1 MNQMKNIQ
9 NYMKNYMMI
18 NNGCSMIDKYCGLV
32 EEIKNLSTQLQRGE
46 FRHIMREPNNL
57 ALLSMELIWSV
68 IGVFLKTCLSDLIDS
83 GWDFL
88 PIPISKK

>member
-1 MNQMKNIQ
+1 MKNIQ

-57 ALLSMELIWSV
+57 ANSFV
-68 IGVFLKTCLSDLIDS
+68 KHGVNLECDWCIFKDL
-83 GWDFL
+83 
-88 PIPISKK
+88 P